1 MIAPANE
8 HTPLSGQR
16 ILVVEDNYLV
26 ASALQQHLEELGCTV
41 VGPVP
46 SLDEGMAMVED
57 ENLTGAILDINIIGG
72 TSAPIA
78 HALRD
83 RGCPFFFITG
93 YTSPRLLPDSLTD
106 CRRLM
111 KPIDETVLER
121 TIHQELTTAGSQ

>member
-1 MIAPANE
+1 MIAPADDYI
-8 HTPLSGQR
+8 PLAGMR

-46 SLDEGMAMVED
+46 SLEEGLAMVD
-57 ENLTGAILDINIIGG
+57 THDLAGAILDINIIGG

-78 HALRD
+78 HALRQ
-83 RGCPFFFITG
+83 RHCPFFFITG
-93 YTSPRLLPDSLTD
+93 YTSPRLLPDSLVD

-111 KPIDETVLER
+111 KPIDEELLER
-121 TIHQELTTAGSQ
+121 TIRQEITCDIED

>member
-121 TIHQELTTAGSQ
+121 TINQELTTAGSQ